1 MKPMN
6 NSLNNAALCQTTIK
20 PAIKILA
27 VGTIAWQ
34 LITAGGYAQ
43 TDSSDTGHE
52 LQAIDEGNTQY
63 TCPMHPHFL
72 STDADGTCP
81 ICGMDLV
88 PSSSGGGDSGVTE
101 VAVSPEMIQTMGIRT
116 ATVERKHIEE
126 SLRLFGTVETNER
139 LENVS
144 VSKFEGWIEDL
155 SINAV
160 GDVVTAGE
168 LLYRVYSPDL
178 IAAQKD
184 LLNSLRI
191 GNQKRINSVKQ
202 RLRSFGMQSST
213 ISSITQSG
221 KVVEKVPV
229 YAESGGTVAS
239 LLVRQGDYIKPGS
252 EILRLQSYD
261 GVWVIA
267 SIAERDLP
275 LIKTGQSVSLQFPS
289 APDLVTDGVV
299 NYIYP
304 TIDTA
309 TRTAR
314 VRIEVDNSSGDLRPG
329 AYANIDVSLQ
339 SDSLLVI
346 PTESVLYSSSG
357 AHVIVS
363 LGEGR
368 FKAKP
373 VEVGVSGAGYTEL
386 RTGLEEGEMVV
397 SSGQFML
404 DSEVNLREGFAK
416 LEAPGAID
424 ATPDTPLQE
433 LPVDATTL
441 AGIDHYTDMALYFH
455 EALIDGYEIDTFYVD
470 PALKY
475 GEGLVSQFNNTRLVP
490 IIERASSALVN
501 AKQNP
506 EGEPLAQVLAELVEA
521 MEPWLMQGAPI
532 HYRDAGIAFF
542 KDDNSGRAWI
552 QEGDEPNNPYGNGS
566 ATQTPWPDPMAALTQ
581 ETAMHGEDQ

>member
-1 MKPMN
+1 MN
-6 NSLNNAALCQTTIK
+6 NFSIK
-20 PAIKILA
+20 KENWLHHAKPVFLLLA
-27 VGTIAWQ
+27 VGAMAWQ
-34 LITAGGYAQ
+34 MAPDNSFAKKTPADDGSKVL
-43 TDSSDTGHE
+43 
-52 LQAIDEGNTQY
+52 AIDEGSGHY
-63 TCPMHPHFL
+63 TCPMHPHYL
-72 STDADGTCP
+72 ATDPAGICP

-116 ATVERKHIEE
+116 ATVAQETIEE

-144 VSKFEGWIEDL
+144 VSKFEGWIDGL
-155 SINAV
+155 SVNAE
-160 GDVVTAGE
+160 GDVVKSGD
-168 LLYRVYSPDL
+168 LLFRVYSPNL

-184 LLNSLRI
+184 YLNSMRI
-191 GNQKRINSVKQ
+191 GNKKRISAVKQ
-202 RLRSFGMQSST
+202 RLRSLGMQNGT
-213 ISSITQSG
+213 INSIAQTGQ
-221 KVVEKVPV
+221 VVERVPV
-229 YAESGGTVAS
+229 YAETGGTVAS
-239 LLVRQGDYIKPGS
+239 LLVREGDYIKPGS

-275 LIKTGQSVSLQFPS
+275 LVRTGQSVSLRFPS
-289 APDLVTDGVV
+289 APNASSEGEV

-309 TRTAR
+309 TRTAK
-314 VRIEVDNSSGDLRPG
+314 VRIEVDNASGDLRPG
-329 AYANIDVSLQ
+329 AYASIDVSLQ

-346 PTESVLYSSSG
+346 PTESVLYSSLG
-357 AHVIVS
+357 AHVIVA

-368 FKAKP
+368 FKASRI
-373 VEVGVSGAGYTEL
+373 EVGVEAAGYTQVIN
-386 RTGLEEGEMVV
+386 GLEEGDMIV

-416 LEAPGAID
+416 MQAPNAID

-433 LPVDATTL
+433 LPIDATTL
-441 AGIDHYTDMALYFH
+441 AGIDHFTDMALYIH
-455 EALIDGYEIDTFYVD
+455 EALVDGYEIDVYYLD

-475 GEGLVSQFNNTRLVP
+475 GEGLMAQFNNTRLVP
-490 IIERASSALVN
+490 IIEGASKALRN

-506 EGEPLAQVLAELVEA
+506 DGEPLAEVLAELVTA

-532 HYRDAGIAFF
+532 RYRDAGVVFF
-542 KDDNSGRAWI
+542 VDDASGRGWI
-552 QEGDEPNNPYGNGS
+552 QEGDDPSNPYGDGS
-566 ATQTPWPDPMAALTQ
+566 ATQTPWPDPMAAIEQ
-581 ETAMHGEDQ
+581 DTAMLGGDQ